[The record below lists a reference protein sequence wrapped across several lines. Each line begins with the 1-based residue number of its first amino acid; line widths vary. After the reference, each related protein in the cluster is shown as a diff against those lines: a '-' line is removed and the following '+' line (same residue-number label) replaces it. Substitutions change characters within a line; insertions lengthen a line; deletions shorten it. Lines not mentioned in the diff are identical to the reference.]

1 MRILHVNKF
10 LYRRGGAEAYALELA
25 QLQRE
30 AGDDVELFGMHHPE
44 NLPQPLADTFPAYVE
59 FDPPPAAISERVALV
74 ARMVSSSSAERGM
87 AQAVDRFH
95 PDIVHLHNIYHQL
108 SPSVLKPLARAGVPA
123 VMTLHDYKLACPTY
137 SMLDGRGRP
146 CEACVTGSVLN
157 AVRHHCGGS
166 AAAAG
171 AAALEVTI
179 HRWTDAYGHIAR
191 FLCPSRFLA
200 GVMQRAGVYVD
211 RLRVLNNFVDTRG
224 LAQRQQPSTRVVY
237 VGRLSHEKGV
247 HVLLEAMKLL
257 PDNVSLDIAGTG
269 PAESDLRR
277 RATELPGD
285 RVRFHGRLERHRIGG
300 LLASAGVVAVPSI
313 YYENQ
318 PMAVLEAFASGAPVV
333 ASRAGGLTELI
344 VPGVNGE
351 LAEVADAE
359 SLAERLAFVLADPER
374 NVAMGRA
381 AIRQAHEAF
390 SADAHVRSL
399 RRHYQE
405 VAQACP

>member
-30 AGDDVELFGMHHPE
+30 TGDHVELFGMHHPE
-44 NLPQPLADTFPAYVE
+44 NLPQALADTFPGYVE
-59 FDPPPAAISERVALV
+59 FDPPTATIAGRVALV
-74 ARMVSSSSAERGM
+74 ARMVNSSSAERGM
-87 AQAVDRFH
+87 ARAIDRFH

-108 SPSVLKPLARAGVPA
+108 SPSVLKPVAKAGVPA

-137 SMLDGRGRP
+137 SMLDGHGRP

-179 HRWTDAYGHIAR
+179 HRWTDAYGHIAL

-211 RLRVLNNFVDTRG
+211 RLRLLNNFVDTRG
-224 LAQRQQPSTRVVY
+224 LVQREQPSTRVVY

-247 HVLLEAMKLL
+247 HILLEAMKLL
-257 PDNVSLDIAGTG
+257 PAEVTLDIAGAG
-269 PAESDLRR
+269 PAENDLRR
-277 RATELPGD
+277 RARELPDD
-285 RVRFHGRLERHRIGG
+285 RVRFHGRLERHQVGR
-300 LLASAGVVAVPSI
+300 LLASSGVVAVPSI

-318 PMAVLEAFASGAPVV
+318 PMTVLEAFASSAPVV

-344 VPGVNGE
+344 SPGVNGE

-359 SLAERLAFVLADPER
+359 SLADRLQFVLADRER
-374 NVAMGRA
+374 NLDMGRA
-381 AIRQAHEAF
+381 AMKQALDAF
-390 SADAHVRSL
+390 SADAHVRRL